1 MALPT
6 CLTLVSRPGE
16 EHPQGTGILT
26 QPLIIYLSQG
36 VKVIPVSAQV
46 GTRPL
51 AGLKRK
57 RLSHRINISGGP
69 KCYGGPLRSVTYSD
83 FLF

>member
-46 GTRPL
+46 GTRIM
-51 AGLKRK
+51 G
-57 RLSHRINISGGP
+57 
-69 KCYGGPLRSVTYSD
+69 
-83 FLF
+83 